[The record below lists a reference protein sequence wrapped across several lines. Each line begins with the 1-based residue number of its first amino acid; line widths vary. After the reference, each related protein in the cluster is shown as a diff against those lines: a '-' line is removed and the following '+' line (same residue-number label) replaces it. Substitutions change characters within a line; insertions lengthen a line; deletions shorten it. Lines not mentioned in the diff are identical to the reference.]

1 MDGWMDGWMKI
12 KVIAQDSPIKISP
25 MFLKNGFVSRDAEY
39 IQIYP
44 LISMLQKF
52 QEALSLQ
59 VFILMRITSTG
70 SFIQLRLLLKKNE
83 QFSAKIPTK
92 LFATVIILRKQKWI
106 QTYLAY
112 PNFYKINEQNYTYI

>member
-52 QEALSLQ
+52 
-59 VFILMRITSTG
+59 
-70 SFIQLRLLLKKNE
+70 
-83 QFSAKIPTK
+83 
-92 LFATVIILRKQKWI
+92 
-106 QTYLAY
+106 
-112 PNFYKINEQNYTYI
+112 